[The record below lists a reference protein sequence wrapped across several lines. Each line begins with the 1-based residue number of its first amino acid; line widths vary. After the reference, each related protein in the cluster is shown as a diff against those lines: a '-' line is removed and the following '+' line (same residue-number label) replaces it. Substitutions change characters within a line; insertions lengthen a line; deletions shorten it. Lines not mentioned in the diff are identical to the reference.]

1 MLPQLAITE
10 ERWKEWKEESS
21 RRTFIIVCIDNNGGQ
36 FEPSTCRY
44 GLLMYHCASKLYR
57 KRWK

>member
-36 FEPSTCRY
+36 FEPSTC
-44 GLLMYHCASKLYR
+44 
-57 KRWK
+57 